1 MPPMLR
7 LIAILLV
14 LSLAAV
20 PSGAADGFVEGFEDL
35 PLAPGLAS
43 LPDAG
48 TTFDKPT
55 GRIVVAYAQ
64 GATRRAEVERFYTS
78 TLPQL
83 GWKPE
88 DKPNSFAREGERL
101 VIELLGSDGA
111 LTVRYTLSPA
121 P

>member
-1 MPPMLR
+1 MRPMLR
-7 LIAILLV
+7 LFGILL
-14 LSLAAV
+14 LLGIAAL
-20 PSGAADGFVEGFEDL
+20 PAGAADGFVEGFEDL

-43 LPDAG
+43 LPAAG

-64 GATRRAEVERFYTS
+64 GAAKRADIERFYKS

-83 GWKPE
+83 GWKPGE
-88 DKPNSFAREGERL
+88 NSNSFAREGERL